1 MMALNAYR
9 NAERMMASAY
19 PGCGISWNLLAGIG
33 RIESMHANGGAT
45 DAAGSAVRP
54 IYGPAL
60 DGTLPGNETIE
71 LSRSSSRVVYARAM
85 GPMQFLPG
93 TWSRYASDGNGD
105 GKADVQNVFDSTL
118 AAARYLCS
126 GGLNLRDQSQVMTAI
141 LRYNNSMAYA
151 QNVLGWAAAYAT
163 GVVPVDLPPI
173 TGPIPPIAD
182 VHLDNYQGLGPG
194 LADER
199 PRAARQRPA
208 CRGAAVRPGPHGCGE
223 PDGERA
229 DVRAAAGTGGRGPAD
244 DDAAGAGTEPAALDA
259 AVDAA
264 VDAAAAGCS
273 RRRSSSRTARCSA
286 LARTHRPR
294 CSRSCRPR
302 RCRRVSSPAGRAGR
316 ASRRPRWPESRR
328 RRRHGE
334 APPAPVRPADS
345 DPKAS
350 DRRPARPPDRSRARG
365 ANRLDRRPPT
375 LGGDVRTSH

>member
-1 MMALNAYR
+1 MTALNAYR

-105 GKADVQNVFDSTL
+105 GKADVQNVFDSAV

-126 GGLNLRDQSQVMTAI
+126 GGLNLRDQSQVMAAI

-173 TGPIPPIAD
+173 TGPVPPIAD

-194 LADER
+194 L
-199 PRAARQRPA
+199 PMNVLGLPA
-208 CRGAAVRPGPHGCGE
+208 NDPLAVVPLFDLGPHGRGE
-223 PDGERA
+223 PDGQRA
-229 DVRAAAGTGGRGPAD
+229 DVRAAARTGGCEHAD
-244 DDAAGAGTEPAALDA
+244 DDAAGTGTEP
-259 AVDAA
+259 AA
-264 VDAAAAGCS
+264 VDAAAPVDAAAAAAADLRGVLRGDEPTRCGAAAARARGSPAGC
-273 RRRSSSRTARCSA
+273 RRT
-286 LARTHRPR
+286 T
-294 CSRSCRPR
+294 
-302 RCRRVSSPAGRAGR
+302 GRAGR
-316 ASRRPRWPESRR
+316 
-328 RRRHGE
+328 
-334 APPAPVRPADS
+334 
-345 DPKAS
+345 
-350 DRRPARPPDRSRARG
+350 DRTTPDG
-365 ANRLDRRPPT
+365 
-375 LGGDVRTSH
+375 